1 MRRRA
6 GVPDDLTL
14 GLSGTRAEIRR
25 AVLRFYHSVEWVL
38 ISIFMAAAALLEPS
52 LRASPVFLAGCV
64 LWIAGLLAF
73 ARSRWPVTNDEYR
86 FIAGCAL
93 LLLGAIVAAW
103 AVRPKLDGL
112 FALFT
117 IVTTAAW
124 IVLPLRPA
132 LAVITAAVVSAAVV
146 IIGSEPEIADVV
158 FIAALGTGCFV
169 TAWLAE
175 LAMRAVALAEAR
187 AAAVGGRDELTGM
200 PGRQAF
206 LREAQQF
213 HAVAEEGKLPYA
225 VEIVDINNLRSINDT
240 FGYGAGDRAIAVV
253 AQALERLCGPEER
266 VARYEGDKFVVLV
279 PQLDGNRADEL
290 ARRIR
295 SVIFATTI
303 NVESEVVRIKANV
316 GIAKY
321 PIAGVTTSALL
332 SAAER
337 DMKLDQRGRAPP
349 GGKPVFRRRSGKM
362 SA

>member
-1 MRRRA
+1 L
-6 GVPDDLTL
+6 GSPD
-14 GLSGTRAEIRR
+14 TRAQIRR
-25 AVLRFYHSVEWVL
+25 AVLRFYHSLEWVV
-38 ISIFMAAAALLEPS
+38 IAIFIAGAGLLEPS
-52 LRASPVFLAGCV
+52 LRESPLFLAGCV
-64 LWIAGLLAF
+64 LWIASLLAL
-73 ARSRWPVTNDEYR
+73 ARASWPVRNDEYR

-93 LLLGAIVAAW
+93 LLLGAFAAAW
-103 AVRPKLDGL
+103 TVRPKLNGL

-117 IVTTAAW
+117 IVTTTAW
-124 IVLPLRPA
+124 IVLPLRQA
-132 LAVITAAVVSAAVV
+132 LAVLVSAVVLAAVV
-146 IIGSEPEIADVV
+146 IVGPELEIADIV
-158 FIAALGTGCFV
+158 FAAGLGGGCFL
-169 TAWLAE
+169 TAYLAE
-175 LAMRAVALAEAR
+175 LAMRSAALAEAQ
-187 AAAVGGRDELTGM
+187 AAAAGGRDELTGM

-206 LREAQQF
+206 LREAQQY
-213 HAVAEEGKLPYA
+213 HCAAEQSKQPYA
-225 VEIVDINNLRSINDT
+225 IEIVDINNLRSINDT

-253 AQALERLCGPEER
+253 SQALERLCTADER

-303 NVESEVVRIKANV
+303 NVDAEVVRIKANV

-337 DMKLDQRGRAPP
+337 DMKLDQRGRVPP